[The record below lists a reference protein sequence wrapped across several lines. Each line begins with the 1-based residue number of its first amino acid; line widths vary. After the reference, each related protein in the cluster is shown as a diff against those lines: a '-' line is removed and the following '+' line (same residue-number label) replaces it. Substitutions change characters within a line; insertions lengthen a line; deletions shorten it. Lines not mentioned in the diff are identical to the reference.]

1 MEKVSPYSMKSE
13 YSILYGN
20 REMNDVNK
28 INFRKGQI
36 ALSIKIKCLTRMQKN
51 IKSEIDDV
59 SGYC

>member
-20 REMNDVNK
+20 REMNDGNK

-36 ALSIKIKCLTRMQKN
+36 ALSSKIKY
-51 IKSEIDDV
+51 I
-59 SGYC
+59 

>member
-20 REMNDVNK
+20 REINDGNK

-36 ALSIKIKCLTRMQKN
+36 ALSIKIKY
-51 IKSEIDDV
+51 I
-59 SGYC
+59 

>member
-36 ALSIKIKCLTRMQKN
+36 ALSIKIKY
-51 IKSEIDDV
+51 I
-59 SGYC
+59 